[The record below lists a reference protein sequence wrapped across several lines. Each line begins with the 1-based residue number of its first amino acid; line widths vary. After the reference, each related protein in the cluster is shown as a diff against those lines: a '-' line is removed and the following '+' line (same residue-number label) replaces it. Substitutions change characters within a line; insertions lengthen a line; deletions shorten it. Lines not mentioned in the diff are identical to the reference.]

1 MTIAVSPLFPSP
13 DNRYMSLSPIPRSVE
28 DEEESV
34 MGGLGLIFLLEAAE
48 GGEGFVIVDE
58 AFAVVVRPAGGSS
71 SFLILFSPEI
81 FAFYPLYKIIIFV
94 VLDYYLYLCTHKSI
108 KLCHSLHGNI
118 RFHKAATG

>member
-1 MTIAVSPLFPSP
+1 MPMMRRT
-13 DNRYMSLSPIPRSVE
+13 SLSPIPRSVE
-28 DEEESV
+28 DEEEGVVGGIGSV
-34 MGGLGLIFLLEAAE
+34 FLLDAAE
-48 GGEGFVIVDE
+48 SGKVNGLVEVDE
-58 AFAVVVRPAGGSS
+58 AFAVVVRPAGDSS

-94 VLDYYLYLCTHKSI
+94 VLDDYLYLCTHKSI

>member
-1 MTIAVSPLFPSP
+1 MAQIDDFFMYE
-13 DNRYMSLSPIPRSVE
+13 NRVE
-28 DEEESV
+28 GITDADYQRAQPYV
-34 MGGLGLIFLLEAAE
+34 EAAE
-48 GGEGFVIVDE
+48 GEGFVIVDE

-94 VLDYYLYLCTHKSI
+94 VLDDYLYLCTHKSI